1 MKEKIIFLIVKIIL
15 VVIIATIWILNKKE
29 EYYVLF
35 DVPGWK
41 NPGIVT
47 NKQKREF
54 KNYLK
59 DTLDVKVSKFS
70 TYSPGVY
77 VHLTNSEYRY
87 LVKHY
92 DKVDYIYPTNVQ
104 PGLP

>member
-1 MKEKIIFLIVKIIL
+1 MKRLILIL
-15 VVIIATIWILNKKE
+15 LSIVLLATLTLVLIKYKKE

-47 NKQKREF
+47 DKQKREF
-54 KNYLK
+54 EKYLK
-59 DTLDVKVSKFS
+59 DELNVKVSEFS

-77 VHLTNSEYRY
+77 VQLTKSEYRY

-92 DKVDYIYPTNVQ
+92 DKVDYIYPTNVE

>member
-1 MKEKIIFLIVKIIL
+1 MATLTLVLIKY
-15 VVIIATIWILNKKE
+15 KKE

-47 NKQKREF
+47 DRQKREF
-54 KNYLK
+54 EKYLK
-59 DTLDVKVSKFS
+59 DELNVKVGEFS
-70 TYSPGVY
+70 TYSPGLY
-77 VHLTNSEYRY
+77 VQLTKSQYKY
-87 LVKHY
+87 LVEHY
-92 DKVDYIYPTNVQ
+92 DKVDYIYPTKVQ

>member
-1 MKEKIIFLIVKIIL
+1 MKKRIVFLIVKIIL
-15 VVIIATIWILNKKE
+15 IVFIAIFWILNKKE

-35 DVPGWK
+35 DVPHWK

-47 NKQKREF
+47 NKQKNEF

-59 DTLDVKVSKFS
+59 DTLNVKVSKFS

-77 VHLTNSEYRY
+77 VNLTKSQYRY
-87 LVKHY
+87 LVEHY
-92 DKVDYIYPTNVQ
+92 NKVDYIYPTNIQ